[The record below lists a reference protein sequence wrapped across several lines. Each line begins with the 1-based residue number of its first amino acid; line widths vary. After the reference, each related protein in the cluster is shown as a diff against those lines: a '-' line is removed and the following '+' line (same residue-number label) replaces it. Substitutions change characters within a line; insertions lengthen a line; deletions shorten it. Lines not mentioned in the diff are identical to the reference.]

1 MKHFILCLL
10 MTSSLGITAQVRIVQ
25 KNVKNTALHTV
36 YIGIQNEFTIDIPSD
51 SRLIE
56 ISSSIG
62 EVKMMPENTLQLF
75 VNDLNPAGVQF
86 KYTLGKNGQEQGKI
100 TDPIHYQIRRV
111 PDVFHF
117 KIGSKTQSGKIKRS
131 EINPNMFIGLDE
143 QNCNIILPI
152 QKFQLTML
160 HIAPSSY
167 KIDPIEIQIDLKQS
181 NAIDMLHKILKD
193 VKPNSKIFF
202 EDISVTLENGVS
214 RKLDP
219 LSLQVE

>member
-1 MKHFILCLL
+1 MKHFMLYLL

-25 KNVKNTALHTV
+25 KNVKNTSLHTV

-56 ISSSIG
+56 ISSSVG
-62 EVKMMPENTLQLF
+62 EVKMTPGNTLQLT
-75 VNDLNPAGVQF
+75 VHDLKPARVQF
-86 KYTLGKNGQEQGKI
+86 KYTLGKNGQEQAEI
-100 TDPIHYQIRRV
+100 TDSIQYQIRRV
-111 PDVFHF
+111 PDVFHL
-117 KIGSKTQSGKIKRS
+117 KVGSKTQSGKIKRS

-181 NAIDMLHKILKD
+181 NSMDLLHKILKD
-193 VKPNSKIFF
+193 VKPNSKVFF
-202 EDISVTLENGVS
+202 EDISVTLQDGTT
-214 RKLDP
+214 RKLEP